1 MCIIQY
7 SNVVLEKGMHN
18 GKRITEPVP
27 VKRSPGA
34 IGAGAASSSVTWS
47 HWSWSGFFVVSWV
60 ILTLT
65 YCGTSS
71 AGGEESETFFC
82 HAGAEVNVYGT
93 WEGKDDS
100 AAVEGNG
107 DGIGVEGGA

>member
-1 MCIIQY
+1 M
-7 SNVVLEKGMHN
+7 
-18 GKRITEPVP
+18 
-27 VKRSPGA
+27 VKELLNQSQRR
-34 IGAGAASSSVTWS
+34 VTWS
-47 HWSWSGFFVVSWV
+47 RWSWSGFFFVSWV

-82 HAGAEVNVYGT
+82 HAGAEENVYGT

-100 AAVEGNG
+100 AAVEGSG
-107 DGIGVEGGA
+107 DGIVVEEGA